1 MAPLGTLE
9 QLRTYNSRATGSAA
23 GVRITA
29 ARQSAMLR
37 QAVRGEQAPATRPQ
51 PAPQPAP
58 RRITIRELNE
68 QLSKL
73 PLGPRGRT
81 HFALRRKDGNV
92 DFFELRKIGVGRF
105 LLVQLFGAPGRFASR
120 TLTVQLQ
127 HFAALHI
134 AENLAG
140 AAKLF
145 ADEVGE
151 CAHCGSPLTRL
162 ESRQLGL
169 GPTCRKKYGL

>member
-9 QLRTYNSRATGSAA
+9 QLRTYNSRMAGSAA
-23 GVRITA
+23 GVRVTA
-29 ARQSAMLR
+29 ARQSALLR
-37 QAVRGEQAPATRPQ
+37 QAVRGEQAPAVRPQ
-51 PAPQPAP
+51 PAPRQ
-58 RRITIRELNE
+58 RITIRELNE

-81 HFALRRKDGNV
+81 HFALRRKDGDV
-92 DFFELRKIGVGRF
+92 DFFELRKIGAGRF
-105 LLVQLFGAPGRFASR
+105 LLVRLFGAPGRFASR
-120 TLTVQLQ
+120 TLSVQLQ

-134 AENLAG
+134 AEDLAG

-151 CAHCGSPLTRL
+151 CAHCGSPLTNP

>member
-1 MAPLGTLE
+1 MGQLGTLE
-9 QLRTYNSRATGSAA
+9 QLRTYNSRSVVGSAA
-23 GVRITA
+23 GVRVTA
-29 ARQSAMLR
+29 ARQSDLLR
-37 QAVRGEQAPATRPQ
+37 QVVRGEQAPAARPQ
-51 PAPQPAP
+51 PAPR

-73 PLGPRGRT
+73 PLGPRGKT
-81 HFALRRKDGNV
+81 HFALRRKDGGV

-120 TLTVQLQ
+120 TLSVQLQ

-151 CAHCGSPLTRL
+151 CAHCGSPLTNP